1 MCTLELCLPIG
12 YLSDIVADQYS
23 SLNIQ
28 IPTLLERKYQDP
40 RAPSI

>member
-1 MCTLELCLPIG
+1 MCTLELCLQ
-12 YLSDIVADQYS
+12 YLYHIVADQYS